1 MTHESSDP
9 QVSYE
14 EIELAEASKAS
25 GAAFN
30 PSIPKPGQASPKKP
44 VAPVKRLFQKVWFY
58 LNQKVIERS
67 MISEQAN
74 QNDNGST
81 QADELE
87 QGEKFFLASSSFED
101 MDWWPGLTDVDRI
114 NILNAPLEDR
124 ARLLASKYSRDPIE
138 TMPRSEKN
146 PTFPSWMTLS
156 CRRIRPSF
164 CLFE

>member
-1 MTHESSDP
+1 
-9 QVSYE
+9 
-14 EIELAEASKAS
+14 
-25 GAAFN
+25 
-30 PSIPKPGQASPKKP
+30 
-44 VAPVKRLFQKVWFY
+44 
-58 LNQKVIERS
+58 

-124 ARLLASKYSRDPIE
+124 ARLLP
-138 TMPRSEKN
+138 PN
-146 PTFPSWMTLS
+146 
-156 CRRIRPSF
+156 IRAI
-164 CLFE
+164 